1 MNRFCLGQRVYVRRC
16 GRGSE
21 HIAPP
26 GCVGTVVILLRRD
39 ESAWIE
45 LDKRYP
51 SLEHA
56 YAFPADDDRGTH
68 VLAWPSECTMVRAAR
83 KGEVG

>member
-1 MNRFCLGQRVYVRRC
+1 MKSFRLGQRVYVRRC

-26 GCVGTVVILLRRD
+26 GCVGTVVRLLTRD
-39 ESAWIE
+39 DSAWIQ

-51 SLEHA
+51 SLERA
-56 YAFPADDDRGTH
+56 YPFPADDVRGTH
-68 VLAWPSECTMVRAAR
+68 VLAWPGECTIAR
-83 KGEVG
+83 VVLGGG